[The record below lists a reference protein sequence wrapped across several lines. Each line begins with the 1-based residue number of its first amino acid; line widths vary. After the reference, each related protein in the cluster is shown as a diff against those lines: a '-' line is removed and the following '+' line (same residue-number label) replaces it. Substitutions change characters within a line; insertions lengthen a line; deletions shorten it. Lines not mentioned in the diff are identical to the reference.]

1 MDDTIMI
8 IIVNT
13 DDDVDQVS
21 IKYRNSAVSYTETF
35 IYKVRRRRRRAGGGR
50 KRTMN
55 KSKHIHT

>member
-1 MDDTIMI
+1 MI